1 MNNEEKIL
9 AILETMQ
16 GDITSM
22 KEDITSMK
30 KDIAEI
36 KETLDEHGEA
46 LDALIEW
53 TDNVQEVVRVPFAKP
68 KAVR

>member
-9 AILETMQ
+9 EILETMQ
-16 GDITSM
+16 G
-22 KEDITSMK
+22 DITSMK

-53 TDNVQEVVRVPFAKP
+53 TDNVQEVVRVPFAKT

>member
-16 GDITSM
+16 G
-22 KEDITSMK
+22 DITSMK

>member
-9 AILETMQ
+9 ELVEKISAKVDDMDKRLGKME
-16 GDITSM
+16 
-22 KEDITSMK
+22 EDITG
-30 KDIAEI
+30 I
-36 KETLDEHGEA
+36 KETLEEHGEA

-68 KAVR
+68 KAVK

>member
-16 GDITSM
+16 GDINSL
-22 KEDITSMK
+22 K
-30 KDIAEI
+30 KDVAEI

-46 LDALIEW
+46 LDDLIEW

>member
-9 AILETMQ
+9 AMLESMQ
-16 GDITSM
+16 HDIGGM
-22 KEDITSMK
+22 KQDI
-30 KDIAEI
+30 IEI
-36 KETLDEHGEA
+36 KETLEEHGDA

-68 KAVR
+68 KAVK

>member
-9 AILETMQ
+9 AILESMQ
-16 GDITSM
+16 QDIGSL
-22 KEDITSMK
+22 KSDVES
-30 KDIAEI
+30 I
-36 KETLDEHGEA
+36 KETLAEHGEA

-68 KAVR
+68 RMVK